1 MIKHLRT
8 FIPVAIAF
16 LTMSIMCG
24 GGNDP
29 EPGNEYTCDTPGLY
43 YRVDNGQEVFL
54 PQGDGA
60 ALLVYYEHR
69 SQDPGNFL
77 MVHQLSNGY
86 IFQSSATDVP
96 QTSYQVST
104 PDITEGSK
112 LDIVS
117 LWNNQSPVS
126 IEFKCRRLDDQQG
139 GQVYYD
145 FNGTFDDT
153 QGVQHNIEGHLCVKI
168 DEIR

>member
-1 MIKHLRT
+1 MFKHLKF

-16 LTMSIMCG
+16 LTMGSMCQPEPE
-24 GGNDP
+24 P
-29 EPGNEYTCDTPGLY
+29 EPGNEYSCDASGLY

-54 PQGDGA
+54 PQGTGA
-60 ALLVYYEHR
+60 ALMVYYEHR
-69 SQDPGNFL
+69 SQSPGNFL
-77 MVHQLSNGY
+77 MVHQLGNGY
-86 IFQSSATDVP
+86 IFQSSATDVN
-96 QTSYQVST
+96 QTSAQVSM

-126 IEFKCRRLDDQQG
+126 LQFVCKRLDDQQG
-139 GQVYYD
+139 GRVYYE
-145 FNGTFDDT
+145 FSGTFDDD
-153 QGVQHNIEGHLCVKI
+153 QSVQHTIEGHLCVKI